1 MRTKAFI
8 LLILLAF
15 WRIGGAVTW
24 HAKTFIDMFS
34 NDLEFTYRAPV
45 DECAQA
51 IKVGTGFLGLRPL
64 GRGIYCSFKSASN
77 KFKLKASGKIQ
88 EVLPSPH
95 SELVMGMVLGEN
107 RFKLIPTYNDILK
120 NVGLVHVV
128 VVSGYNISLV
138 FTLLLRVLGSQYK
151 AKSLITGLFC
161 TFIYSGIS
169 GFGVPVV
176 RAWIM
181 GSIAVIFKFYGR
193 PTQGTKV
200 LVFSALIILCVAP
213 NQLFSVSFLLS
224 FLATLGVMVVPDA
237 LKELWCLLGVKSKAA
252 LFEDFNTSLSAQ
264 LMVNPVISYYFGTV
278 SLAAFIANPLVLWV
292 VPLCTVLGGAL
303 VFLAFMPAFVGPL
316 ITRILALIIFP
327 FLDFFVSFSE
337 FFSGFKLASLQIR
350 FNFYGMVV
358 YYLVLFFGI
367 KLLGRSYVSRANTA
381 DLSVGTTDFQSR
393 SEAEVVLHKD
403 GGGRGPR

>member
-1 MRTKAFI
+1 MKTKAFI
-8 LLILLAF
+8 LLTLLTL
-15 WRIGGAVTW
+15 WRIGEFVDW
-24 HAKTFIDMFS
+24 HSKAFIDKFS
-34 NDLEFTYRAPV
+34 NDFESTYQAPV

-51 IKVGTGFLGLRPL
+51 NNIRDNKTGVGFLGLKSL
-64 GRGIYCSFKSASN
+64 GQGIYCGFKSASE
-77 KFKLKASGKIQ
+77 KFRLKASDKIQ

-120 NVGLVHVV
+120 TVGLVHVV

-138 FTLLLRVLGSQYK
+138 FTLLMRVLGSQYK
-151 AKSLITGLFC
+151 AKNLIVGLFC

-169 GFGVPVV
+169 GFGVPAV

-193 PTQGTKV
+193 PTQGIKV
-200 LVFSALIILCVAP
+200 LISSALVILCITP

-224 FLATLGVMVVPDA
+224 FLATLGVMVVPEA
-237 LKELWCLLGVKSKAA
+237 LKEVWRLLGVKSKTS

-264 LMVNPVISYYFGTV
+264 LMVNPIISYYFGTI
-278 SLAAFIANPLVLWV
+278 SLVALVANPLVLWV

-303 VFLAFMPAFVGPL
+303 VFLAFVSPL
-316 ITRILALIIFP
+316 LTKILALLLYP

-337 FFSGFKLASLQIR
+337 LFSGFKSASLQVR
-350 FNFYGMVV
+350 FSFYGMVI
-358 YYLVLFFGI
+358 YYLLLLLGI
-367 KLLGRSYVSRANTA
+367 KLL
-381 DLSVGTTDFQSR
+381 SR
-393 SEAEVVLHKD
+393 SNK
-403 GGGRGPR
+403 GNRRGKS